1 MLETSCVRLDDS
13 VIAVE
18 NVAQTHME
26 FYVTLRKKDIMTVT
40 RKRLQP
46 EITVLSKI
54 SQPRKDKWHLS
65 KPKFQILCLCVY
77 VCNRLCVCR
86 RWKWRGWWRRVKEN
100 KGTNGEKGARGGM
113 EEDVRRGNKSK
124 G

>member
-13 VIAVE
+13 VVAVE
-18 NVAQTHME
+18 NVAQTHTE
-26 FYVTLRKKDIMTVT
+26 FYVTLRKRDIMTVT

-65 KPKFQILCLCVY
+65 KPKFQLLCLCVY
-77 VCNRLCVCR
+77 VCNRLCVFAE
-86 RWKWRGWWRRVKEN
+86 G
-100 KGTNGEKGARGGM
+100 GSGEDGG
-113 EEDVRRGNKSK
+113 DV
-124 G
+124 